1 MRVGPRQTSRSHE
14 EITVSYPVQ
23 RDHEMTGTL
32 WFSVPV
38 AQEDWISPRLDGA
51 MLTLLIPAMR
61 RQEPLHLD
69 GLVTDELFFNARTDL
84 QQLLIKL
91 DPTLRC
97 IDITVTETAP
107 LPKQSPNITTAFSG
121 GIDSFSAIGDFFL
134 SEQVAFSSR
143 VSHLVFFN
151 VGSHGQGGE
160 KLFRDRF
167 LRLAPSASRLGLP
180 FVSVNSN
187 MDQWYEKEDDYQKT
201 HVIRSAATIQVL
213 QQGIGRHLHAS
224 TYQWRDLALVP
235 NDPYYSSRAEPL
247 LLSHL
252 STGACRVE
260 SVGASRSRVDRV
272 RFVSTLKESHTS
284 LDVCTSPIAAGNC
297 SRCVKCQETM
307 LTLDL
312 IGLLDQYDEVFDVNY
327 FNRKRGMFLARTWSE
342 SRPHDIEI
350 QELCSE
356 LGVKP
361 SLLDIVRYG
370 ITKRARSAYQFIKS
384 R

>member
-1 MRVGPRQTSRSHE
+1 MRVGPGQTSQTHE
-14 EITVSYPVQ
+14 EVTISYPVQ
-23 RDHEMTGTL
+23 RDHEMPESL

-38 AQEDWISPRLDGA
+38 AQEDWISPRLDGV
-51 MLTLLIPAMR
+51 MLALLIPAMR

-84 QQLLIKL
+84 QQLLTTL

-107 LPKQSPNITTAFSG
+107 PPKQSLNITTAFSG

-134 SEQVAFSSR
+134 AKQAPHSRR

-160 KLFRDRF
+160 KLFRERF
-167 LRLAPSASRLGLP
+167 SRLAPSASWLGLP

-187 MDQWYEKEDDYQKT
+187 MDQWFENEDDFPKT

-224 TYQWRDLALVP
+224 TYQWRDLALIP
-235 NDPYYSSRAEPL
+235 KDPYYSSRAEPL
-247 LLSHL
+247 LLSRL

-272 RFVSTLKESHTS
+272 RFVSTLKESYTS
-284 LDVCTSPIAAGNC
+284 LDVCTSPLAAGNC
-297 SRCVKCQETM
+297 SRCVKCQETI

-312 IGLLDQYDEVFDVNY
+312 IGLLDQYDEVFDY

-350 QELCSE
+350 QELCAE

-361 SLLDIVRYG
+361 SPLDMVRYG
-370 ITKRARSAYQFIKS
+370 ITKRARSVYQFIKS